1 MSHSGLCRL
10 QLYAFVFRVN
20 VVRVNVVR
28 VNVAFVYVSFRLM
41 PFGLLSFGLMSFVL
55 LSVNHSSFMRCA
67 LSRGSHGCRRDRDA
81 DFPLK

>member
-10 QLYAFVFRVN
+10 QLYDFVFRVN

-41 PFGLLSFGLMSFVL
+41 PFGKLSFGLMSFVL
-55 LSVNHSSFMRCA
+55 LSVNHSSVCGAPYPAVVMA
-67 LSRGSHGCRRDRDA
+67 AGGTEMQISR
-81 DFPLK
+81 